1 MCACAVGAGICC
13 LCLALCYLAFGC
25 IGRYN
30 ERGSIITLL
39 LLIRRVCFVFD
50 YWVHCR
56 LLRSLLL
63 SFLFTRIVLL
73 VVAGPRDK
81 LDALL
86 LLCLIIIMLVR
97 LLALIIAAGRRL
109 GHGCLLMVLVE
120 EVALEHGLRCRV
132 FEVDLILLDGLGVLP
147 LLIID
152 VVLIEIIVILTR

>member
-1 MCACAVGAGICC
+1 MCACAVGAGMLLVHC
-13 LCLALCYLAFGC
+13 LCFLAVSC

-30 ERGSIITLL
+30 ERGSRITLL

-50 YWVHCR
+50 HWVHCR

-63 SFLFTRIVLL
+63 SGGFTRLVLL
-73 VVAGPRDK
+73 VIAGPGDK

-97 LLALIIAAGRRL
+97 LLALIITTGRRL
-109 GHGCLLMVLVE
+109 GHCCLLMILVK

-132 FEVDLILLDGLGVLP
+132 FQVDLILLDCLGVLP

-152 VVLIEIIVILTR
+152 VVLIKIIVILTR